1 VHEHI
6 FAAFIALDEAEAL
19 CTVEELYDALALADD
34 LGRHAAATAA
44 TGSAEAAA
52 AAATRA
58 AEAAA
63 ITAAAAAEAIT
74 AAETTAVTTATA
86 EAIAAATKTVTATET
101 ILAGKERIEL
111 VLPKTT
117 IALVASP
124 SATTSVKTHVYERT
138 FAAPQKA

>member
-1 VHEHI
+1 MHEDV
-6 FAAFIALDEAEAL
+6 FAAVIALDEAEAL
-19 CTVEELYDALALADD
+19 GAVEELYDALALADD
-34 LGRHAAATAA
+34 LGRHAAAA
-44 TGSAEAAA
+44 
-52 AAATRA
+52 RA
-58 AEAAA
+58 AEATTAAARAAETAA
-63 ITAAAAAEAIT
+63 ITAAAAEAIT
-74 AAETTAVTTATA
+74 AAETTAIAATA
-86 EAIAAATKTVTATET
+86 EAIAAAAKPVTATET

>member
-1 VHEHI
+1 VHEDV
-6 FAAFIALDEAEAL
+6 FAAFIALNETEAL
-19 CTVEELYDALALADD
+19 GAVEELYDALALADD
-34 LGRHAAATAA
+34 LGRHSAATAA
-44 TGSAEAAA
+44 TAGSAEAATA
-52 AAATRA
+52 AAARA

-63 ITAAAAAEAIT
+63 ITAAAAEAVT

-86 EAIAAATKTVTATET
+86 EAIAAATETVTATET
-101 ILAGKERIEL
+101 ILAGEERIEL
-111 VLPKTT
+111 VLTKTT

>member
-1 VHEHI
+1 MNEHI
-6 FAAFIALDEAEAL
+6 FAALIALDEAEAL
-19 CTVEELYDALALADD
+19 CTVEELYDALALAND
-34 LGRHAAATAA
+34 LGRHAAAA
-44 TGSAEAAA
+44 TGSAEAATA
-52 AAATRA
+52 AAARA

-63 ITAAAAAEAIT
+63 ITAAAEAVT
-74 AAETTAVTTATA
+74 TAETTAITTAAA
-86 EAIAAATKTVTATET
+86 EAIAATAETVTATEA

>member
-1 VHEHI
+1 VNEHV

-19 CTVEELYDALALADD
+19 GTVEEFYDALALAND
-34 LGRHAAATAA
+34 LGGHAAAT
-44 TGSAEAAA
+44 
-52 AAATRA
+52 AATRA
-58 AEAAA
+58 AEAATAAATRATEAAA
-63 ITAAAAAEAIT
+63 ITTAAAAEPVT
-74 AAETTAVTTATA
+74 AAETAAITATA
-86 EAIAAATKTVTATET
+86 EAIAAAAEPVPATEA

-111 VLPKTT
+111 VLTKTT

>member
-1 VHEHI
+1 VDEHVLTAI
-6 FAAFIALDEAEAL
+6 IAHDEAEAL
-19 CTVEELYDALALADD
+19 LAVEEFNDALAFADD
-34 LGRHAAATAA
+34 LGRHAATRAAAAEAATAA
-44 TGSAEAAA
+44 TK
-52 AAATRA
+52 AT
-58 AEAAA
+58 
-63 ITAAAAAEAIT
+63 TAAAAEAIT

>member
-52 AAATRA
+52 AAARA